1 MAKSARAS
9 VTKRNHRNLRAK
21 VFGPAHDARLERLSA
36 KLQELAAKPKVNEE
50 KAMDVDEAT
59 EQVEG
64 EDPTNDS
71 AEEMEVDAD
80 GAKTK
85 SAESRSKK
93 SRSNAKGHRVSKR
106 KPRNMMVFASERARK
121 AKMASKPKRR

>member
-50 KAMDVDEAT
+50 KAMDVDDTT
-59 EQVEG
+59 ERLEG
-64 EDPTNDS
+64 EEPTNDS

-85 SAESRSKK
+85 STKPRSKK
-93 SRSNAKGHRVSKR
+93 SQSNGKVQKMSKR
-106 KPRNMMVFASERARK
+106 KPRNLMVFASERARK
-121 AKMASKPKRR
+121 AKMVSKAKRR